1 MDSDIRIHP
10 IHQATILK
18 LERERD
24 ALKAQ
29 LAQLQAENAARARQ
43 LVEAERRLQQL
54 RADAE

>member
-1 MDSDIRIHP
+1 MNPDIRLHP
-10 IHQATILK
+10 IHQAAILK

-43 LVEAERRLQQL
+43 LVETERRLREL
-54 RADAE
+54 RGDAD